1 LVNLRVLNLLQRTV
15 KMAINKIMNDFE
27 TAVSGVKD
35 GSTILVSGF
44 GGAGMPT
51 ELLNALRDQGA
62 TDLTIVSNNAGVGRE
77 GIGGLLSEG
86 KVRKVICSYPRSGG
100 SVIFEE
106 MWAAGKVELEVVPQ
120 GTLSERIRAAGAG
133 IGAFYTPTGVG
144 TQLAEGKEVRNING
158 RDQVLEYPLKGD
170 VAFVLAKAADRWGN
184 LIYNKSARN
193 FGPVMAPAADLTVVQ
208 VHEIVELGT
217 LDPEA
222 IVTPSIFVDRVV
234 KMAGPGLGETV

>member
-1 LVNLRVLNLLQRTV
+1 
-15 KMAINKIMNDFE
+15 MAINKIMNDFE

-86 KVRKVICSYPRSGG
+86 KVKKVICSYPRSGG

-144 TQLAEGKEVRNING
+144 TQLAEGKEVRKING

-208 VHEIVELGT
+208 VHEIVELGA

-234 KMAGPGLGETV
+234 KMAGPGLGESF

>member
-1 LVNLRVLNLLQRTV
+1 
-15 KMAINKIMNDFE
+15 MAINKIMSNFE
-27 TAVSGVKD
+27 DAVAGVKD

-51 ELLNALRDQGA
+51 DLLNALRDQGA

-77 GIGGLLSEG
+77 GISGLLSEG
-86 KVRKVICSYPRSGG
+86 KIRKVICSYPRSGG

-133 IGAFYTPTGVG
+133 IGAFYTPTAVG
-144 TQLAEGKEVRNING
+144 TQLAEGKEVREING
-158 RDQVLEYPLKGD
+158 RLQVLEYPLKGD
-170 VAFVLAKAADRWGN
+170 VAFVLAKKADRWGN
-184 LIYNKSARN
+184 LTYNKSARN
-193 FGPVMAPAADLTVVQ
+193 FGPVMAPAADLTIVQ

-217 LDPEA
+217 LDPET
-222 IVTPSIFVDRVV
+222 IVTPSIFVNRVV
-234 KMAGPGLGETV
+234 KMEGPGLGESS

>member
-1 LVNLRVLNLLQRTV
+1 
-15 KMAINKIMNDFE
+15 MAINKIMNDFE
-27 TAVSGVKD
+27 TAVAGVKD

-62 TDLTIVSNNAGVGRE
+62 TNLTIVSNNAGVGRE

-86 KVRKVICSYPRSGG
+86 KVKKVICSYPRSGG

-144 TQLAEGKEVRNING
+144 TQLAEGKEVRKING

-208 VHEIVELGT
+208 VHEIVELGA

-234 KMAGPGLGETV
+234 KMAGPGLGESV

>member
-1 LVNLRVLNLLQRTV
+1 
-15 KMAINKIMNDFE
+15 MAINKIMNDFE

-222 IVTPSIFVDRVV
+222 IVTPSIFVDRVI

>member
-1 LVNLRVLNLLQRTV
+1 
-15 KMAINKIMNDFE
+15 MAINKIMNDFE
-27 TAVSGVKD
+27 TAVAGVKD

-86 KVRKVICSYPRSGG
+86 KVKKVICSYPRSGG

-144 TQLAEGKEVRNING
+144 TQLAEGKEVRKING

-234 KMAGPGLGETV
+234 KMAGPGLGESV

>member
-1 LVNLRVLNLLQRTV
+1 
-15 KMAINKIMNDFE
+15 MAINKIMSNFE
-27 TAVSGVKD
+27 DAVAGVKD

-77 GIGGLLSEG
+77 GISGLLSEG
-86 KVRKVICSYPRSGG
+86 KIRKVICSYPRSGG

-133 IGAFYTPTGVG
+133 IGAFYTPTAVG
-144 TQLAEGKEVRNING
+144 TQLAEGKEVREISG
-158 RDQVLEYPLKGD
+158 RLQVLEYPLKGD
-170 VAFVLAKAADRWGN
+170 VAFVLAKKADRWGN
-184 LIYNKSARN
+184 LTYNKSARN
-193 FGPVMAPAADLTVVQ
+193 FGPVMAPAADLTIVQ

-217 LDPEA
+217 LDPET
-222 IVTPSIFVDRVV
+222 IVTPSIFVNRVV
-234 KMAGPGLGETV
+234 KMAGPGLGEST

>member
-1 LVNLRVLNLLQRTV
+1 
-15 KMAINKIMNDFE
+15 MAINKIMSNFE
-27 TAVSGVKD
+27 DAVAGVKD

-62 TDLTIVSNNAGVGRE
+62 RDLTIVSNNAGVGRE
-77 GIGGLLSEG
+77 GISGLLSEG
-86 KVRKVICSYPRSGG
+86 KIKKVICSYPRSGG

-133 IGAFYTPTGVG
+133 IGAFYTPTAVG
-144 TQLAEGKEVRNING
+144 TQLAEGKEVREING
-158 RDQVLEYPLKGD
+158 RLQVLEYPLKGD
-170 VAFVLAKAADRWGN
+170 VAFVLAKKADRWGN
-184 LIYNKSARN
+184 LTYNKSARN
-193 FGPVMAPAADLTVVQ
+193 FGPVMAPAADLTIVQ

-217 LDPEA
+217 LDPET
-222 IVTPSIFVDRVV
+222 IVTPSIFVNRVV
-234 KMAGPGLGETV
+234 KMSGPGLGESS

>member
-1 LVNLRVLNLLQRTV
+1 
-15 KMAINKIMNDFE
+15 MNDFE

-86 KVRKVICSYPRSGG
+86 KVKKVICSYPRSGG

-144 TQLAEGKEVRNING
+144 TQLAEGKEVRKING

-208 VHEIVELGT
+208 VHEIVELGA

-234 KMAGPGLGETV
+234 KMAGPGLGESV

>member
-1 LVNLRVLNLLQRTV
+1 
-15 KMAINKIMNDFE
+15 MAINKIMTNFE
-27 TAVSGVKD
+27 DAVAGVKD
-35 GSTILVSGF
+35 GATILVSGF

-86 KVRKVICSYPRSGG
+86 KIRKVICSYPRSGG

-133 IGAFYTPTGVG
+133 IGAFYTPTAVG
-144 TQLAEGKEVRNING
+144 TQLAEGKEVREING
-158 RDQVLEYPLKGD
+158 RLQVLEYPLKGD
-170 VAFVLAKAADRWGN
+170 VAFVLAKTADRWGN
-184 LIYNKSARN
+184 LTYNKSARN
-193 FGPVMAPAADLTVVQ
+193 FGPVMAPAADLTIVQ
-208 VHEIVELGT
+208 VHEIVKLGA
-217 LDPEA
+217 LDPET
-222 IVTPSIFVDRVV
+222 IVTPSIYVDRVV
-234 KMAGPGLGETV
+234 KMAGPGLGESA

>member
-1 LVNLRVLNLLQRTV
+1 
-15 KMAINKIMNDFE
+15 MNDFE

-86 KVRKVICSYPRSGG
+86 KVKKVICSYPRSGG

-144 TQLAEGKEVRNING
+144 TQLAEGKEVRKING

-208 VHEIVELGT
+208 VHEIVELGA

-222 IVTPSIFVDRVV
+222 IVTPSIFVDRVCLLYTSD
-234 KMAGPGLGETV
+234 AADE

>member
-1 LVNLRVLNLLQRTV
+1 
-15 KMAINKIMNDFE
+15 MAINKIMSNFE
-27 TAVSGVKD
+27 DAVAGVKD

-62 TDLTIVSNNAGVGRE
+62 RDLTIVSNNAGVGRE
-77 GIGGLLSEG
+77 GISGLLSEG
-86 KVRKVICSYPRSGG
+86 KIKKVICSYPRSGG

-133 IGAFYTPTGVG
+133 IGAFYTPTAVG
-144 TQLAEGKEVRNING
+144 TQLAEGKEVREING
-158 RDQVLEYPLKGD
+158 RLQVLEYPLKGD
-170 VAFVLAKAADRWGN
+170 VAFVLAKKADRWGN
-184 LIYNKSARN
+184 LTYNKSARN
-193 FGPVMAPAADLTVVQ
+193 FGPVMAPAADLTIVQ

-217 LDPEA
+217 LDPET
-222 IVTPSIFVDRVV
+222 IVTPSIFVNRVV
-234 KMAGPGLGETV
+234 KMAGPGLGESS

>member
-1 LVNLRVLNLLQRTV
+1 
-15 KMAINKIMNDFE
+15 MAINKIMTDFE

-86 KVRKVICSYPRSGG
+86 KVKKVICSYPRSGG

-144 TQLAEGKEVRNING
+144 TQLAEGKEVRKING

-184 LIYNKSARN
+184 LVYNKSARN

-208 VHEIVELGT
+208 VHEIVELGD
-217 LDPEA
+217 LDPET

-234 KMAGPGLGETV
+234 KMAGPGLGERV

>member
-1 LVNLRVLNLLQRTV
+1 
-15 KMAINKIMNDFE
+15 MAINKIMTDFE

-62 TDLTIVSNNAGVGRE
+62 KDLTIVSNNAGVGRE

-86 KVRKVICSYPRSGG
+86 KVKKVICSYPRSGG

-144 TQLAEGKEVRNING
+144 TQLAEGKEVRKING

-208 VHEIVELGT
+208 VHEIVELGD

-234 KMAGPGLGETV
+234 KMAGPGLGERV

>member
-1 LVNLRVLNLLQRTV
+1 
-15 KMAINKIMNDFE
+15 MAINKIMNDFE

-86 KVRKVICSYPRSGG
+86 KVKKVICSYPRSGG

-106 MWAAGKVELEVVPQ
+106 MWAP
-120 GTLSERIRAAGAG
+120 
-133 IGAFYTPTGVG
+133 
-144 TQLAEGKEVRNING
+144 
-158 RDQVLEYPLKGD
+158 
-170 VAFVLAKAADRWGN
+170 
-184 LIYNKSARN
+184 
-193 FGPVMAPAADLTVVQ
+193 
-208 VHEIVELGT
+208 
-217 LDPEA
+217 
-222 IVTPSIFVDRVV
+222 
-234 KMAGPGLGETV
+234 

>member
-1 LVNLRVLNLLQRTV
+1 
-15 KMAINKIMNDFE
+15 MAINKILNDFE

-86 KVRKVICSYPRSGG
+86 KVKKVICSYPRSGG

-144 TQLAEGKEVRNING
+144 TQLAEGKEVRKING

-208 VHEIVELGT
+208 VHEIVELGA

-234 KMAGPGLGETV
+234 KMAGPGLGESV

>member
-1 LVNLRVLNLLQRTV
+1 
-15 KMAINKIMNDFE
+15 MAINKIMNDFE
-27 TAVSGVKD
+27 TAVSGIKD

-86 KVRKVICSYPRSGG
+86 KVKKVICSYPRSGG

-144 TQLAEGKEVRNING
+144 TQLAEGKEVRKING

-208 VHEIVELGT
+208 VHEIVELGA

-234 KMAGPGLGETV
+234 KMAGPGLGESVKEFKTKN

>member
-1 LVNLRVLNLLQRTV
+1 
-15 KMAINKIMNDFE
+15 MAINKIMDDFE

-86 KVRKVICSYPRSGG
+86 KVKKVICSYPRSGG

>member
-1 LVNLRVLNLLQRTV
+1 
-15 KMAINKIMNDFE
+15 MAINKIMNDFE

-86 KVRKVICSYPRSGG
+86 KVKKVICSYPRSGG

-144 TQLAEGKEVRNING
+144 TQLAEGKEVRKING

-208 VHEIVELGT
+208 VHEIVELGA

-234 KMAGPGLGETV
+234 KMAGPGLGESVKEFKTKN

>member
-1 LVNLRVLNLLQRTV
+1 MSN
-15 KMAINKIMNDFE
+15 FE
-27 TAVSGVKD
+27 DAVAGVKD

-77 GIGGLLSEG
+77 GISGLLSEG
-86 KVRKVICSYPRSGG
+86 KIRKVICSYPRSGG

-133 IGAFYTPTGVG
+133 IGAFYTPTAVG
-144 TQLAEGKEVRNING
+144 TQLAEGKEVREING
-158 RDQVLEYPLKGD
+158 RLQVLEYPLKGD
-170 VAFVLAKAADRWGN
+170 VAFVLAKKADRWGN
-184 LIYNKSARN
+184 LTYNKSARN
-193 FGPVMAPAADLTVVQ
+193 FGPVMAPAADLTIVQ

-217 LDPEA
+217 LDPET
-222 IVTPSIFVDRVV
+222 IVTPSIFVNRVV
-234 KMAGPGLGETV
+234 KMAGPGLGESS

>member
-1 LVNLRVLNLLQRTV
+1 MT
-15 KMAINKIMNDFE
+15 INKIMNDFE

-86 KVRKVICSYPRSGG
+86 KVKKVICSYPRSGG

-144 TQLAEGKEVRNING
+144 TQLAEGKEVRKING

-208 VHEIVELGT
+208 VHEFVELGA

-234 KMAGPGLGETV
+234 KMAGPGRGESV

>member
-1 LVNLRVLNLLQRTV
+1 
-15 KMAINKIMNDFE
+15 MAINKIMSNFE
-27 TAVSGVKD
+27 DAVAGVKD

-77 GIGGLLSEG
+77 GISGLLSEG
-86 KVRKVICSYPRSGG
+86 KIRKVICSYPRSGG

-133 IGAFYTPTGVG
+133 IGAFYTPTAVG
-144 TQLAEGKEVRNING
+144 TQLAEGKEVREING
-158 RDQVLEYPLKGD
+158 RLQVLEYPLKGD
-170 VAFVLAKAADRWGN
+170 VAFVLAKKADRWGN
-184 LIYNKSARN
+184 LTYNKSARN
-193 FGPVMAPAADLTVVQ
+193 FGPVMAPAADLTIVQ

-217 LDPEA
+217 LDPET
-222 IVTPSIFVDRVV
+222 IVTPSIFVNRVV
-234 KMAGPGLGETV
+234 KMAGPGLGESS

>member
-1 LVNLRVLNLLQRTV
+1 
-15 KMAINKIMNDFE
+15 MAINKIMTDFE
-27 TAVSGVKD
+27 TAVAGVKD

-86 KVRKVICSYPRSGG
+86 KVKKVICSYPRSGG

-144 TQLAEGKEVRNING
+144 TQLAEGKEVRKING

-208 VHEIVELGT
+208 VHEIVELGD

-234 KMAGPGLGETV
+234 KMAGPGLGERV

>member
-1 LVNLRVLNLLQRTV
+1 
-15 KMAINKIMNDFE
+15 MAINKIMNDFE
-27 TAVSGVKD
+27 TAVAGVKD

-86 KVRKVICSYPRSGG
+86 KVKKVICSYPRSGG

-144 TQLAEGKEVRNING
+144 TQLAEGKEVRKING

-208 VHEIVELGT
+208 VHEIVELGA

-222 IVTPSIFVDRVV
+222 IVTPSIFVDRVI
-234 KMAGPGLGETV
+234 KMAGPGLGESV

>member
-1 LVNLRVLNLLQRTV
+1 MSN
-15 KMAINKIMNDFE
+15 FE
-27 TAVSGVKD
+27 DAVAGVKD

-77 GIGGLLSEG
+77 GISGLLSEG
-86 KVRKVICSYPRSGG
+86 KIRKVICSYPRSGG

-133 IGAFYTPTGVG
+133 IGAFYTPTAVG
-144 TQLAEGKEVRNING
+144 TQLAEGKEVREING
-158 RDQVLEYPLKGD
+158 RLQVLEYPLKGD
-170 VAFVLAKAADRWGN
+170 VAFVLAKKADRWGN
-184 LIYNKSARN
+184 LTYNKSARN
-193 FGPVMAPAADLTVVQ
+193 FGPVMAPAADLTIVQ

-222 IVTPSIFVDRVV
+222 IVTPSIFVNRVV
-234 KMAGPGLGETV
+234 KMAGPGLGESS

>member
-1 LVNLRVLNLLQRTV
+1 
-15 KMAINKIMNDFE
+15 MAINKIMNDFE

-106 MWAAGKVELEVVPQ
+106 LWAAGKVELEVVPQ

>member
-1 LVNLRVLNLLQRTV
+1 
-15 KMAINKIMNDFE
+15 MAINKIMNDFE
-27 TAVSGVKD
+27 TAVSGIKD

-86 KVRKVICSYPRSGG
+86 KVKKVICSYPRSGG

-144 TQLAEGKEVRNING
+144 TQLAEGKEVRKING

-208 VHEIVELGT
+208 VHEIVELGA